1 MRRSNQPW
9 LEHEDKTLQELKEKG
24 ATYEQAADI
33 LQRSVESVRQRKY
46 RNGYLKANKP
56 TTSPKVK
63 LEYQPPTKGSRH
75 TEEMNPKIEVTL
87 FWGLVKYKKG

>member
-46 RNGYLKANKP
+46 RNGYLKANKA
-56 TTSPKVK
+56 TKRKKVE
-63 LEYQPPTKGSRH
+63 LEHKEPTKASRH
-75 TEEMNPKIEVTL
+75 TKNTNTKVEVTL